1 MYSLYNAGVECY
13 EDIQWNKIKN
23 KRTQSENQQKLD
35 NLILGVDVLKVRSLR
50 DNVCKLKE
58 EMDVDM
64 ESVLDVI
71 NNEDNSEFDNEIKQ
85 RKQRNLA
92 YIYNKYLQK
101 KRGRSE

>member
-58 EMDVDM
+58 EMDADM
-64 ESVLDVI
+64 ESVFDVI